1 MNYGRLDNNQTEIVR
16 QLRQCCVS
24 VQSLASVG
32 KGCPDILVGI
42 DGQNWLFEIKNP
54 EQVPSK
60 RKLTPDEE
68 SWHLNWRG
76 RVHVVTTLDEIAEMI
91 GCTV

>member
-1 MNYGRLDNNQTEIVR
+1 MNYGRLDNNQKKIVKR
-16 QLRQCCVS
+16 LRQCCVS

-32 KGCPDILVGI
+32 DGCPDILVGFR
-42 DGQNWLFEIKNP
+42 GQNWLFEIKNL
-54 EQVPSK
+54 K
-60 RKLTPDEE
+60 GRGNKLTKNQE

-76 RVHVVTTLDEIAEMI
+76 RVHVVTTFDEIAEMI

>member
-1 MNYGRLDNNQTEIVR
+1 MNYGRLDDNQQDIVKA
-16 QLRQCCVS
+16 LRKCCVS

-32 KGCPDILVGI
+32 KGCPDILVGFR
-42 DGQNWLFEIKNP
+42 GRNWLFEIKNP

-60 RKLTPDEE
+60 QRLTKDEE
-68 SWHLNWRG
+68 LWHFGWRG
-76 RVHVVTTLDEIAEMI
+76 RVHVVTSFGEIRDMI

>member
-1 MNYGRLDNNQTEIVR
+1 MNYGRLDNNQSAIVKR
-16 QLRQCCVS
+16 LRQCCVS

-32 KGCPDILVGI
+32 MGCPDILIGFR
-42 DGQNWLFEIKNP
+42 GQNWLFEIKNP

-60 RKLTPDEE
+60 RRLTPDEE
-68 SWHLNWRG
+68 LWHFGWRG
-76 RVHVVTTLDEIAEMI
+76 RVHVVTTFDEIAEMI